1 LPQRF
6 HHPVGTG
13 VGGTALQGKPQRRP
27 PMLHW
32 SLVFLVIALIAAV
45 FGFTGIA
52 ATSAGIARILFGVF
66 LILFLISFVSQFL
79 HGM

>member
-1 LPQRF
+1 
-6 HHPVGTG
+6 
-13 VGGTALQGKPQRRP
+13 
-27 PMLHW
+27 MLHW
-32 SLVFLVIALIAAV
+32 SLVFLVVALIAAV